1 MILELKNLLQ
11 ISIAYEMKGFAKCLM
26 FMLVQLHAFG
36 DIMDINDLMDVSQK
50 QMYTQFNIV
59 INVHVHT

>member
-1 MILELKNLLQ
+1 
-11 ISIAYEMKGFAKCLM
+11 MKGFAKCLM